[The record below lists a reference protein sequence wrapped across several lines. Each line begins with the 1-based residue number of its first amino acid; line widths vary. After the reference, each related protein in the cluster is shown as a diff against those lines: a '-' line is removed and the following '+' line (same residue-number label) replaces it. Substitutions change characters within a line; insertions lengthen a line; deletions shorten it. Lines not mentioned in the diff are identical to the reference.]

1 MKLKVNKEKCI
12 GCGQCVSMTD
22 QKVFDF
28 DDDNLAKV
36 VESPVSNENEEAA
49 TEAMENKDSFKLGVI
64 RMVKG
69 AMQLEKPNPR
79 EELTDD
85 DVIKVICIFALVLEL
100 TLQLFDSG
108 KEIVQLFICSCYCF
122 IFKTELEL
130 TCSHTIILF

>member
-49 TEAMENKDSFKLGVI
+49 TEAMENFPT
-64 RMVKG
+64 G
-69 AMQLEKPNPR
+69 AI
-79 EELTDD
+79 EE
-85 DVIKVICIFALVLEL
+85 E
-100 TLQLFDSG
+100 
-108 KEIVQLFICSCYCF
+108 
-122 IFKTELEL
+122 
-130 TCSHTIILF
+130 